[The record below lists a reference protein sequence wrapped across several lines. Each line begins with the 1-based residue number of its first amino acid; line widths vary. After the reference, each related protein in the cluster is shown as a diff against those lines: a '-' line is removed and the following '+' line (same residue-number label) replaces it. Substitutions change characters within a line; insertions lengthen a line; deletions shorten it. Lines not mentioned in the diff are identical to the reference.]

1 MQRARFPQTAGAARL
16 TRTSIAMRITCVIS
30 SLSCGGSE
38 RVMSDLVGQ
47 LAARGHEIHLITLAS
62 RTADFY
68 ALDSRVQRTA
78 MDLAREPRHVLD
90 AAFSNLRRWWRL
102 RHAVRETHPGVVLSF
117 MAETNILT
125 LAACTR
131 LKIPVVVSERVDPRY
146 SPIGRLRERLRRRLY
161 PRASAVVVQTGRVR
175 AWMAEAFRLDTVRV
189 IANSVELPGDPPAR
203 IPGLPAGAR
212 FILGMGRLT
221 RQKGFDLL
229 LQAFARCAADH
240 EDWWLLL
247 LGDGEERA
255 ELLRRGEQLGITDR
269 LKLLGRQRHPA
280 GILKRGDL
288 FVLPS
293 RFEGFPNALLEAM
306 ACGLPVIAADCPSG
320 PADIIR
326 PGRDGVLVPSEDVDA
341 LSGAMVRLM
350 GDAEECQ
357 RLGRAATQVQAR
369 FSIKKNV
376 DQWEQVLREAVDGQR
391 PSIRGDRSRS
401 GDVVR
406 ASS

>member
-1 MQRARFPQTAGAARL
+1 
-16 TRTSIAMRITCVIS
+16 MRITCVIS

-38 RVMSDLVGQ
+38 RIMSGLVAR
-47 LAARGHEIHLITLAS
+47 LAARDHEVHLITLAS
-62 RTADFY
+62 RDADFY
-68 ALDSRVQRTA
+68 AIDSRVQRTA

-90 AAFSNLRRWWRL
+90 AAVNNLRRWRRL
-102 RHAVRETHPGVVLSF
+102 RHAVREIHPQVVLSF

-125 LAACTR
+125 LAACAR

-146 SPIGRLRERLRRRLY
+146 SPIGRLRERLRRWLY
-161 PRASAVVVQTGRVR
+161 PRASAVVVQTGTVR
-175 AWMAEAFRLDTVRV
+175 NWIAEAFRLDTVRV
-189 IANSVELPGDPPAR
+189 IANAVEPPEDPPAT

-229 LQAFARCAADH
+229 LQAFARCAVDH
-240 EDWWLLL
+240 EGWWLLL

-255 ELLRRGEQLGITDR
+255 ELLRQGELLGITDR
-269 LKLLGRQRHPA
+269 LKLLGRQLHPA
-280 GILKRGDL
+280 GILRRGDL

-326 PGRDGVLVPSEDVDA
+326 PGRDGVLVPAENVDA
-341 LSGAMVRLM
+341 LTEAMVRLM
-350 GDAEECQ
+350 GDEEECE
-357 RLGRAATQVQAR
+357 RLGRAALQVQER
-369 FSIKKNV
+369 FSINKSV
-376 DQWEQVLREAVDGQR
+376 DQWEQVLREAVGGHR
-391 PSIRGDRSRS
+391 PMIRGSRPRSS
-401 GDVVR
+401 NVAR

>member
-1 MQRARFPQTAGAARL
+1 
-16 TRTSIAMRITCVIS
+16 MRITCVIS

-38 RVMSDLVGQ
+38 RIMSDLVAR
-47 LAARGHEIHLITLAS
+47 LAARGHEVHLITLAS
-62 RTADFY
+62 RAADFY

-78 MDLAREPRHVLD
+78 MDLAREPRHVLE
-90 AAFSNLRRWWRL
+90 AAFNNLRRWRRL
-102 RHAVRETHPGVVLSF
+102 RHTIRETHPQVVLSF

-131 LKIPVVVSERVDPRY
+131 LKIPVVVSERIDPRY
-146 SPIGRLRERLRRRLY
+146 SPIGRLRECLRRRLY

-175 AWMAEAFRLDTVRV
+175 NWMSEAFRLDTVRV
-189 IANSVELPGDPPAR
+189 IANSVEPPGDPPAR

-229 LQAFARCAADH
+229 LQAFARCTADH

-255 ELLRRGEQLGITDR
+255 ELLCQGEQLGITDR
-269 LKLLGRQRHPA
+269 LKLLGCQRHPA
-280 GILKRGDL
+280 GILRRGEL

-320 PADIIR
+320 PSDIIR
-326 PGRDGVLVPSEDVDA
+326 SGSDGVLVPVENVDA
-341 LSGAMVRLM
+341 LTEAMVRLM
-350 GDAEECQ
+350 DDAEECE
-357 RLGRAATQVQAR
+357 RMGRAALKVQER
-369 FSIKKNV
+369 FSINRSIE
-376 DQWEQVLREAVDGQR
+376 QWEQVLREAVDGR
-391 PSIRGDRSRS
+391 RSMIRGSCPRSS
-401 GDVVR
+401 DVAR